1 MRRIS
6 VHNSMMMMSMYMCSM
21 CMCFAA
27 PALTSSPGSAA
38 R

>member
-1 MRRIS
+1 MKFLA
-6 VHNSMMMMSMYMCSM
+6 VMTMMMCMYMCSM

-27 PALTSSPGSAA
+27 LRSEKTS